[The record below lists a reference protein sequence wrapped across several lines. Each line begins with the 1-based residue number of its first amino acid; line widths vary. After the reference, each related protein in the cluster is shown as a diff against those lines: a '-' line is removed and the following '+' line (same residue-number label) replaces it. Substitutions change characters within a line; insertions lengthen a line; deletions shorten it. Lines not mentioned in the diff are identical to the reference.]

1 MEREVKRQTAKG
13 ITPFNACK
21 YLKSKGWSLVED
33 NPRDDLYLFNHKK
46 YHPKQIIIPKTND
59 YELFPDDI
67 LVAVSRLEEIEQ
79 RNSASILSQML
90 NPDADILRYRI
101 QSPQAEKG
109 TLSLSVADRFIKSVI
124 TSLKASVCDVFSKQ
138 LQHATLGNKKVSR
151 LLERAQ
157 FGQTEVGSFVVKIV
171 APLDNLESAGESFT
185 EMNDS
190 GIRAGIVHLMTSA
203 NTLVNTVESGNIKE
217 FIRKGLKEPPFS
229 TNLVH
234 SLVEMQ
240 LWEDATVEIS
250 SELTPLL
257 PVNKPVPSKVVISPE
272 YFADIEKIAFGFTP
286 SQKEC
291 RSDYYIGFVS
301 ELCGE
306 TDEQGVKFGEVIIQV
321 TTRDGDT
328 FPVSA
333 NLPAEQHKT
342 AIRCYENNYP
352 VTFSGKIIRKGGRRR
367 EVVDISHFNVC
378 EDDIDTPMKQNSKPR
393 QFAST
398 S

>member
-21 YLKSKGWSLVED
+21 YLKSKGWSLVEG

-46 YHPKQIIIPKTND
+46 YRPKQIIIPKSND
-59 YELFPDDI
+59 YELYPDDI
-67 LVAVSRLEEIEQ
+67 LLAVSRLEEIEQ
-79 RNSASILSQML
+79 RDSTTILSQLL

-101 QSPQAEKG
+101 QSPQAAKG

-124 TSLKASVCDVFSKQ
+124 SSLKASVCDVYSKQ
-138 LQHATLGNKKVSR
+138 LQHATMGNKRVAR

-171 APLDNLESAGESFT
+171 APLDNLDGVGDSA
-185 EMNDS
+185 EMNDG

-203 NTLVNTVESGNIKE
+203 SSIVDTVEKGNINT
-217 FIRKGLKEPPFS
+217 FVRSGLKKPPFS

-234 SLVEMQ
+234 SLVDMQ

-250 SELTPLL
+250 SEWAPLL
-257 PVNKPVPSKVVISPE
+257 PVEKPVPSKVVIAPE
-272 YFADIEKIAFGFTP
+272 YFADIERIAFAFTP
-286 SQKEC
+286 PQEEC
-291 RSDYYIGFVS
+291 RSDFYIGFVS

-306 TDEQGVKFGEVIIQV
+306 TDEQGAKFGEVMIQV
-321 TTRDGDT
+321 TTKEGDT
-328 FPVSA
+328 FPVSV
-333 NLPAEQHKT
+333 NLPAQQHAT

-352 VTFSGKIIRKGGRRR
+352 VTFSGKLIRKGGRRR
-367 EVVDISHFNVC
+367 EVIDISHFNVC
-378 EDDIDTPMKQNSKPR
+378 EDETATPKKQTGKTR
-393 QFAST
+393 
-398 S
+398 